1 MQRLASEGNGV
12 TARPGELAALRQGA
26 RQLELGAPRRVHTP
40 LAGPYLSPFR
50 GRGLDFE
57 EVRGYQPGDDVR
69 HIDWRVTA
77 RTGRAHSKV
86 FHEERDRPLWL
97 LLDAGPSMHFGTRRA
112 FKSVAAARAA
122 ALLAWAAQLAGD
134 PLGGLA
140 VSWSG
145 LSEIPAGSG
154 ERHLMDVLAAFARAT
169 EEPGGDAAAQ
179 DGEPANV
186 SVPEALLRLRRR
198 ARSGS
203 RVFVLSDFYG
213 FGEEWRSQLSDL
225 GRRCDLSCVLVY
237 DALEAAAPPSGRY
250 RVSDGRSTRTISTG
264 GGHQRA
270 AWSSRF
276 EQRRDELSDFCRS
289 QRIELLPL
297 RTDVDSAEVL
307 AGSRHPR
314 RRMHGRAR

>member
-1 MQRLASEGNGV
+1 MQRFASEGNGV
-12 TARPGELAALRQGA
+12 TAGPGELARLRHSA

-40 LAGPYLSPFR
+40 LAGPYLSSFR

-57 EVRGYQPGDDVR
+57 EVRVYQPGDDVR
-69 HIDWRVTA
+69 HMDWRVTA

-140 VSWSG
+140 LSG
-145 LSEIPAGSG
+145 SGIAEIPAGGG
-154 ERHLMDVLAAFARAT
+154 ERHLMDLLAAFARAT
-169 EEPGGDAAAQ
+169 EE
-179 DGEPANV
+179 DGEGLIVAEGEQPAA
-186 SVPEALLRLRRR
+186 SVPQTLLSLRRR

-237 DALEAAAPPSGRY
+237 DVLEAEPPPSGRY
-250 RVSDGRSTRTISTG
+250 RVSDGRSACAISTG
-264 GGHQRA
+264 GRRWRE

-276 EQRRDELSDFCRS
+276 EERRDQLSDFCRS

-297 RTDVDSAEVL
+297 RTDMDPADVL

-314 RRMHGRAR
+314 RRSPGRAP